1 MLTQS
6 SHLQTE
12 TKATGFALLASLSQN
27 GTASGTG
34 YNVGFIVGLEPEY
47 ITDEHAQDDG
57 ASYPVQTDGDWFD
70 FSVSENT
77 FTGSAGSG
85 GHTGEEH
92 LKQVTILGVSP
103 KPEKVEW
110 NGK

>member
-1 MLTQS
+1 MLV
-6 SHLQTE
+6 L
-12 TKATGFALLASLSQN
+12 SLGVNPNISLM
-27 GTASGTG
+27 SM
-34 YNVGFIVGLEPEY
+34 L
-47 ITDEHAQDDG
+47 QDDG